1 MFDSRIG
8 YLSSQGGTETLL
20 SHREVVAE
28 ALSDFKAKLPDES
41 PKSVTA
47 LLVFADGRQEGSK
60 YPNFMLA
67 SERWTYGL

>member
-8 YLSSQGGTETLL
+8 YLPHEESTLL
-20 SHREVVAE
+20 RRHQETVKE
-28 ALSDFKAKLPDES
+28 AWSDFETKLPDES
-41 PKSVTA
+41 PPPITA
-47 LLVFADGRQEGSK
+47 LLVFVDGRQEGSN